1 MSTLPSLSLAWVD
14 TSIAG
19 GDGSSRASLGGGG
32 GGGRSGVCVAAR
44 GEHGLFP
51 PHHLVFEARVQPFI
65 DTLRKGVEIV
75 RHRLG
80 VVIPG
85 LVERQSGARAFE
97 HAQQPLAAGHRRLVD
112 QGDRLGQPCR
122 GVVAAHLA
130 RQAHAVL
137 DHQPQAERVGEQQTA
152 QQHAQD
158 LTEQRARQ
166 QPRRPCQS
174 SFSTGP
180 FST

>member
-1 MSTLPSLSLAWVD
+1 MNTSARRAFVIAFLGLLAASATPTTAVAQAAYPSKTVK
-14 TSIAG
+14 IIVPYPPG
-19 GDGSSRASLGGGG
+19 GTNDS
-32 GGGRSGVCVAAR
+32 V
-44 GEHGLFP
+44 
-51 PHHLVFEARVQPFI
+51 ARVLAQ
-65 DTLRKGVEIV
+65 
-75 RHRLG
+75 RL
-80 VVIPG
+80 
-85 LVERQSGARAFE
+85 
-97 HAQQPLAAGHRRLVD
+97 
-112 QGDRLGQPCR
+112 GDRLGQPCR